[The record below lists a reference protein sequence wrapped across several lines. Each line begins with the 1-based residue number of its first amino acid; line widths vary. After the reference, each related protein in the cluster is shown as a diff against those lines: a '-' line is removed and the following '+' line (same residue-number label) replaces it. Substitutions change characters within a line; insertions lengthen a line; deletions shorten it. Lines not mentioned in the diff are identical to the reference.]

1 MSHSLPRIKFKK
13 GLRSTNFSIHAF
25 LQATYRAAKQQ
36 QIKPNET
43 DKTSKPTNQTTKLP
57 AKQTTKQSNQTM
69 HKSPN
74 RQKTK
79 QPNIQPSNQPTK
91 QTQQTTPNQN
101 KSNQAKPKQNK
112 KETNQTNQP
121 PNKPTNQPTHPPSQ
135 TDRQTDKQNKKRQ
148 SHRMKTTLVET
159 TKSFKWV
166 CKNSICQILNEP
178 NAALATS
185 NLTYSGTTRT
195 GPNPVP
201 FAMYKTSDAKR
212 DLNSNTCSLL
222 TPRQVN
228 RSRLYTAQ

>member
-1 MSHSLPRIKFKK
+1 M
-13 GLRSTNFSIHAF
+13 N
-25 LQATYRAAKQQ
+25 
-36 QIKPNET
+36 
-43 DKTSKPTNQTTKLP
+43 
-57 AKQTTKQSNQTM
+57 
-69 HKSPN
+69 KSPN

-135 TDRQTDKQNKKRQ
+135 TNRQTDKQNKKRQ

-166 CKNSICQILNEP
+166 YKNSICQILNEP
-178 NAALATS
+178 HAALATS

-212 DLNSNTCSLL
+212 GLNSTFFLFFFTHHAVIKTRKAFFSERWETTKAKENHFFWSAGA
-222 TPRQVN
+222 RDVRD
-228 RSRLYTAQ
+228 RSRRS